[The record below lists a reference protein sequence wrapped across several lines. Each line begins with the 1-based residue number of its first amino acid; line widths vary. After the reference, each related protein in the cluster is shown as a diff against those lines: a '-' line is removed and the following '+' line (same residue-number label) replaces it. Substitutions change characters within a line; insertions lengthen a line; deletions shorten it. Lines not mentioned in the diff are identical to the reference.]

1 MAFRFPLTVLAV
13 TMTLVPAVAC
23 AEVFKCVDGAG
34 RITYQE
40 SPCTA
45 GERGGAVV
53 LPEQSVEVRE
63 SPEIEAAWR
72 AAATRHDVIK
82 GMPKRWVQQAL
93 GVPTAIRAGT
103 PSDAATEVWSYELP
117 VGTTRIGFTGNI
129 VAWQHTEP
137 RVAGAA
143 PAAPARGTAASPAT
157 QPRGLAASP
166 GAENADSVRS
176 RVAVDRKC
184 DEVVAE
190 LGPAA
195 SQQNIELTAGADGVR
210 YIYDPVPGGLPVRL
224 TFTCADGRVVAVSR
238 GVPR

>member
-1 MAFRFPLTVLAV
+1 MAFRSQDIALVVA
-13 TMTLVPAVAC
+13 MTLVPAVAC

-40 SPCTA
+40 SACA
-45 GERGGAVV
+45 SGERGGAVV

-63 SPEIEAAWR
+63 SPEVEAAWR
-72 AAATRHDVIK
+72 AAATRHEVIK

-93 GVPTAIRAGT
+93 GVPAAMRPGT
-103 PSDAATEVWSYELP
+103 PTDAATEVWSYELP
-117 VGTTRIGFTGNI
+117 AGTTRVGFSGNL
-129 VAWQHTEP
+129 VAWQRTEP
-137 RVAGAA
+137 RAAKASPVGDARGAA
-143 PAAPARGTAASPAT
+143 AAPTAEPRSIATSPA
-157 QPRGLAASP
+157 
-166 GAENADSVRS
+166 AENADAVRS

-184 DEVVAE
+184 DEVLAE

-195 SQQNIELTAGADGVR
+195 SQQNIQLTAGADGVR
-210 YIYDPVPGGLPVRL
+210 YTYDPVAGGLPVRL

>member
-103 PSDAATEVWSYELP
+103 PSDARC
-117 VGTTRIGFTGNI
+117 GTTAVNGRGALEIST
-129 VAWQHTEP
+129 TMPPLP
-137 RVAGAA
+137 RNV
-143 PAAPARGTAASPAT
+143 
-157 QPRGLAASP
+157 LH
-166 GAENADSVRS
+166 
-176 RVAVDRKC
+176 
-184 DEVVAE
+184 
-190 LGPAA
+190 A
-195 SQQNIELTAGADGVR
+195 SQAAGNARAPLCSTPQMSTSHAWLSGATVEIDDWMGM
-210 YIYDPVPGGLPVRL
+210 
-224 TFTCADGRVVAVSR
+224 AGRVMPPA
-238 GVPR
+238 